1 VIAWGRAIC
10 NLQLLVHLLGVAST
24 AQAYAVQDAMI
35 AAGRD
40 LGLGKVWG
48 WKTGTAPL
56 FTCGKWADGAVLSVP
71 ALKISAIEGEVGLI
85 VSATSSAVQHGIA
98 ACPHY
103 TPSRW
108 ACANC

>member
-1 VIAWGRAIC
+1 MIAWGRAIC